1 MDTWKFKDLKFP
13 RPDLEVIR
21 ALYRD
26 AIERVETAERGDDV
40 LEILFEV
47 DELSRKA
54 MDLLRATFI
63 HHTIDTTDER
73 YENDQRWV
81 D

>member
-40 LEILFEV
+40 LGF
-47 DELSRKA
+47 SG
-54 MDLLRATFI
+54 
-63 HHTIDTTDER
+63 
-73 YENDQRWV
+73 
-81 D
+81 